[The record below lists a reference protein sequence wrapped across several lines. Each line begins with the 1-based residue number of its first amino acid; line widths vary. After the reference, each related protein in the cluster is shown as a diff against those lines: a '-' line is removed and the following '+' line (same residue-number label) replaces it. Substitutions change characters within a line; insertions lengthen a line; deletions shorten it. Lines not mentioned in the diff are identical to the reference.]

1 MVVDV
6 PICICT
12 ASQCACCAGCYFA
25 AESKFKLE
33 HYLINYGLL
42 TGLLQSLLQFNRT
55 MKILSASMRY
65 KSGFCCAENDLRAD
79 ANPEERSWL
88 AKAVTSSGSS
98 FAVAFLCTKALL
110 PVRVPLTIGITP
122 VIARYVHAQKEEACS
137 ALMSCRLQLRG
148 PDTRQVI

>member
-1 MVVDV
+1 M
-6 PICICT
+6 CT
-12 ASQCACCAGCYFA
+12 ANQCACCAGCYFA
-25 AESKFKLE
+25 AENKFKLE

-42 TGLLQSLLQFNRT
+42 TGLQPSPLQFNRT
-55 MKILSASMRY
+55 MNLLSASVRY
-65 KSGFCCAENDLRAD
+65 KRGFCCAENDLRAD

-122 VIARYVHAQKEEACS
+122 VIARYVHA
-137 ALMSCRLQLRG
+137 
-148 PDTRQVI
+148 